1 MHDPDEPKRCPQ
13 CGCPIAAD
21 VGVLL
26 CPACALTGDP
36 EVDDETTD
44 SPDGP
49 RVGSYTLLGE
59 IARGGMGVVYRA
71 RQDGLNRIVAVKV
84 LPGAAF
90 AAAGFRT
97 RFQREAETAARLNHP
112 GIVTIHEIGEALGQ
126 PFIAMDFI
134 DGPSLA
140 ERLAE
145 GRMTPELGAH
155 LVREVARAVAHA
167 HDHGVAH
174 RDLKPSN
181 ILLAADLQ
189 PVLTDFGLARFLDP
203 AANQGLSI
211 DLMGSPPY
219 LPPERVTAGA
229 NPNPVAEDIYGL
241 GAVLYHCLTGRP
253 PFVADSLSGLIAA
266 VSGGEPVPPRR
277 LNHSV
282 PVDLETICLKCLETA
297 PAARYASA
305 AAVADELDRF
315 LRGEP
320 IIARP
325 LGPAGHLLRVIRRKP
340 AVASLVLALLVA
352 VVAGT
357 VVSLMGWRRATLNA
371 YDALALAEWRRVDLY
386 SGNMAS
392 ATAAFEA
399 GNPSQLRIMLDDCVP
414 AAGESD
420 LRGPEWYLLDH
431 LARPREWFATAAHG
445 HILTT
450 LAWNPAGTALL
461 SAAHDGSLR
470 RWSLADERGLKLEE
484 EILPVGGPRIH
495 QVRWLP
501 DNRTFL
507 VAEDTAIRCRRV
519 GERRPLWEL
528 PGCQFSLTEDARW
541 LAVSTGRPFF
551 YEPAGPAS
559 LWEMAADFSK
569 RPTLAREFRQPSRA
583 VAISPDIRWLAL
595 GLTHQ
600 QHQDDERGLLLLDL
614 QAPQTPPRTLA
625 TAAGVWSLAFSPDS
639 AVLAATTISAAGRVQ
654 CFDPTTGMERQMAG
668 NHAARVWSAGF
679 TADSRQLLTSS
690 TDRSLRAW
698 PLDGGPAT
706 ILPLA
711 HDNEIWAAALHPAG
725 KLVATGDK
733 DGCLK
738 LYPWPLPEEP
748 VTRFPRRPHF
758 RYARPCFTADATRWI
773 VLEVGKNWRSVEW
786 NPATGASEPLIT
798 PFHPL
803 GKLPDG
809 TLVWLDPTAGTLC
822 QQAPGKPPVSMA
834 LPAESKPASTDLPQT
849 GITANLSHV
858 FQFAAT
864 GHAATVDLTTG
875 AIRRIEGFCL
885 ADPLA
890 SALSPGGRYLAAA
903 TWQELIVY
911 DFTTGK
917 TTRLPND
924 PHWAKAIVF
933 SPDGTQLIT
942 GGVDGHILL
951 RRLPDLT
958 LAGNLRGHLA
968 EVSGLAISP
977 DGRTLVSSEIG
988 IGLRFW
994 RLDTLHEVMRL
1005 PLPTVCEL
1013 MVFAPD
1019 GQSLAVTT
1027 CPPASPPVKGEL
1039 LVIPCPRPPPGTLS
1053 PSSASQ

>member
-1 MHDPDEPKRCPQ
+1 MHDPDQPLRCPE
-13 CGCPIAAD
+13 CGCPIAA
-21 VGVLL
+21 GAGPLL
-26 CPACALTGDP
+26 CPACALTGGSAAD
-36 EVDDETTD
+36 DDE
-44 SPDGP
+44 PAAAPAGP

-90 AAAGFRT
+90 AAAGFRA

-126 PFIAMDFI
+126 PFLAMDFI

-145 GRMTPELGAH
+145 GRMTPEFGAH

-167 HDHGVAH
+167 HQQGVAH

-181 ILLAADLQ
+181 ILLTADQQ

-203 AANQGLSI
+203 DANAGLSL
-211 DLMGSPPY
+211 DLMGTPPY
-219 LPPERVTAGA
+219 LPPERVSDAAGA
-229 NPNPVAEDIYGL
+229 NPVAEDVYGL

-266 VSGGEPVPPRR
+266 VSHGEPVPPRR

-282 PVDLETICLKCLETA
+282 PADLETICLKCLETS
-297 PAARYASA
+297 PAARYAGA
-305 AAVADELDRF
+305 AGVADELDRF
-315 LRGEP
+315 LRGDP

-325 LGPAGHLLRVIRRKP
+325 LGPAGHLVRMIRRKP
-340 AVASLVLALLVA
+340 AVAALVLALLVA
-352 VVAGT
+352 VGAGT

-386 SGNMAS
+386 SGTMAS
-392 ATAAFEA
+392 ATAALEA
-399 GNPSQLRIMLDDCVP
+399 GNPGQLRILLDECVP
-414 AAGESD
+414 TPGESD
-420 LRGPEWYLLDH
+420 LRGPEWFLLER
-431 LARPREWFATAAHG
+431 LARPRELFTTPAHG

-450 LAWNPAGTALL
+450 MAWQPAGPALL
-461 SAAHDGSLR
+461 TAAHDGSLR
-470 RWSLADERGLKLEE
+470 RWTLVAGGSLQLEE
-484 EILPVGGPRIH
+484 ELLPAGGPRVH
-495 QVRWLP
+495 QLRWLP

-507 VAEDTAIRCRRV
+507 AAEGTMIRCRRV
-519 GERRPLWEL
+519 GEREPLWEV
-528 PGCQFSLTEDARW
+528 PGAQFSLTGDARL
-541 LAVSTGRPFF
+541 LAVSTGQPF
-551 YEPAGPAS
+551 YYQPAGTVA
-559 LWEMAADFSK
+559 LWAMAADFSQ
-569 RPTLAREFRQPSRA
+569 RPTRVRQFPQPARA
-583 VAISPDIRWLAL
+583 VAISPDARWLAL
-595 GLTHQ
+595 GLTHRE
-600 QHQDDERGLLLLDL
+600 HEDDESGLAVLDL
-614 QAPQTPPRTLA
+614 QAPEAAPRTLA

-639 AVLAATTISAAGRVQ
+639 ARLAVTTLSAAGRVL
-654 CFDPTTGMERQMAG
+654 CFEPVTGRELPLAG
-668 NHAARVWSAGF
+668 DHAARVWAAAF
-679 TADSRQLLTSS
+679 TADSRHLLTTS

-698 PLDGGPAT
+698 PLAGGPPQV
-706 ILPLA
+706 LPLA
-711 HDNEIWAAALHPAG
+711 HANEIWAAALHPAG

-738 LYPWPLPEEP
+738 LHPWPLPGDP
-748 VTRFPRRPHF
+748 VQGFPRHPHF
-758 RYARPCFTADATRWI
+758 RYARPCATADGTRWI
-773 VLEVGKNWRSVEW
+773 VLEPGAKWRSVVW
-786 NPATGASEPLIT
+786 HPATGAREPLAT
-798 PFHPL
+798 PVHPI

-809 TLVWLDPTAGTLC
+809 TLVWLDPAAGALC
-822 QQAPGKPPVSMA
+822 RQTPNQPAVVVA

-849 GITANLSHV
+849 GVSADLSHA

-864 GHAATVDLTTG
+864 GHAATVDLSTG
-875 AIRRIEGFCL
+875 VIRQIAGFCR

-890 SALSPGGRYLAAA
+890 AALSPGGRFLAAA
-903 TWQELIVY
+903 TWRELIIH

-917 TTRLPND
+917 TTRLSND

-933 SPDGTQLIT
+933 TPDGTQLIT

-951 RRLPDLT
+951 RRLPDLA
-958 LAGNLRGHLA
+958 LAGDLRGHLA
-968 EVSGLAISP
+968 EVSGLAMSP

-988 IGLRFW
+988 SGLRFW

-1005 PLPTVCEL
+1005 PLSAACEI

-1027 CPPASPPVKGEL
+1027 CPPASPPTKGEL
-1039 LVIPCPRPPPGTLS
+1039 LVIPCPRQAGR
-1053 PSSASQ
+1053 